1 VAPHG
6 IGPRS
11 LIVLLALTLLSV
23 GLLALSREGLARP
36 AQQTASASAASS
48 PDQAIHVGV
57 PLVNLYA
64 TVLDNHKAIVKDLD
78 QTDFKVFED
87 KVEQKIS
94 FFSHEKTLPLSI
106 GLLIDTSASE
116 QNKIEEEQKAASQF
130 FHRVLQEGDKAFVI
144 EFDVGATLLTNWT
157 SDVNSLDRAIHRAAA
172 GGGGAA
178 QLKPGVFYPNLGGT
192 RLYDSIYAAS
202 LKKMAA
208 ESGRKALII
217 LTDAT
222 DQGSVMTIKQAVEA
236 AQRADTLIQV
246 LVVYEEKNFAN
257 FDAAKKLAE
266 ETGGRAI
273 DIRAQDR
280 LQKAFDQI
288 SDELRSEYSLG
299 YYPTN
304 PTPDGKYRQIKLE
317 MTVKNYKVLAR
328 KGYYSRAESK

>member
-1 VAPHG
+1 VAPNA
-6 IGPRS
+6 IGPRC
-11 LIVLLALTLLSV
+11 LTVLFALAILSA
-23 GLLALSREGLARP
+23 GLLALRGEGLARP
-36 AQQTASASAASS
+36 AQQAASATSASS

-64 TVLDNHKAIVKDLD
+64 TVLDNHKAVVKDLD
-78 QTDFKVFED
+78 QSDFKVFED

-106 GLLIDTSASE
+106 GLLIDTSVSE

-144 EFDVGATLLTNWT
+144 EFDVGATLLSSWT
-157 SDVNSLDRAIHRAAA
+157 SDVDVLDRAIHRAAT
-172 GGGGAA
+172 GGGGAG

-192 RLYDSIYAAS
+192 RLYDTIYAAS
-202 LKKMAA
+202 LKKMPS

-246 LVVYEEKNFAN
+246 LVVYEEKRYAS
-257 FDAAKKLAE
+257 FDAAKRLAE

-273 DIRAQDR
+273 DIGSQNR

-304 PTPDGKYRQIKLE
+304 TTPDGKYRQIKLE
-317 MTVKNYKVLAR
+317 MTFKNYKVLAR
-328 KGYYSRAESK
+328 KGYYSRAETK